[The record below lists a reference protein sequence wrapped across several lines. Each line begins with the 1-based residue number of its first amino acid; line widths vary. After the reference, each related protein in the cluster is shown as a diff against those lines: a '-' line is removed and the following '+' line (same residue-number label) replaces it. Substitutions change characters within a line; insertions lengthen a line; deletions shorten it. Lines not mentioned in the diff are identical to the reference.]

1 MRLDHLAGACVAVWG
16 AGREGRAAVEALPPD
31 AALTIVDDR
40 PDSEAVRALAS
51 ARRASV
57 RRPAELLDGP
67 GVDLVVRSAGV
78 SVHGPVMRALIA
90 AGVPVT
96 SLLDLWLRHGAP
108 ATVVAITGTK
118 GKSTTSLLV
127 HGLLEAAGVRAGLA
141 GNIGV
146 PVSQMP
152 ACDVAVVEVSSY
164 QAADLTRS
172 PTIGV
177 LTNLGVDHLPWHDG
191 RVEQYWTDKLNL
203 FAHDGL
209 RTLLLGVDELPAP
222 VPVEP
227 ARCRWP
233 READLV
239 VRGGVLERSATPL
252 VDLRDT
258 PLAPDHLA
266 GNLALAGR
274 AAEAAL
280 GRPLTED
287 ECAVAVA
294 AFRLPPGRLEVV
306 AERDGVRW
314 VNDVLASNPFA
325 AAASLRAHADR
336 PVLLVAGGDDR
347 SVEPD
352 ELIAAIAAHGRV
364 RAVYAMGPAGRRWQ
378 AALAE
383 VAEVSVLDDDD
394 VAAAAAMAGARARSG
409 DVVLFA
415 PGAPTTPAVGD
426 WEVRG
431 AAFRAAAH
439 RR

>member
-1 MRLDHLAGACVAVWG
+1 MRLDHLAGARVAVWG
-16 AGREGRAAVEALPPD
+16 AGREGRAVVEALPPD
-31 AALTIVDDR
+31 VALSIVDDR
-40 PDSEAVRALAS
+40 PDSEAVRTLAS
-51 ARRASV
+51 SHGATV
-57 RRPAELLDGP
+57 RRPAELLDRP
-67 GVDLVVRSAGV
+67 TVDLVVRSAGV
-78 SVHGPVMRALIA
+78 SVHGPVLRALRA

-96 SLLDLWLRHGAP
+96 SLLDLWLHHSAP

-127 HGLLEAAGVRAGLA
+127 HGLLDAAGVRVGLA

-152 ACDVAVVEVSSY
+152 PCDVAVVEVSSY

-177 LTNLGVDHLPWHDG
+177 LTNLDVDHLPWHDG

-209 RTLLLGVDELPAP
+209 RALLLGVDELPTL
-222 VPVEP
+222 VPVERT
-227 ARCRWP
+227 RCRWP

-239 VRGGVLERSATPL
+239 ARDGALWRGATPL
-252 VDLRDT
+252 VELRAT

-266 GNLALAGR
+266 GNLALAAR
-274 AAEAAL
+274 AAEEAL
-280 GRPLTED
+280 GRRLTID
-287 ECAVAVA
+287 EFAAAVTG
-294 AFRLPPGRLEVV
+294 FRLPPGRLEVV
-306 AERDGVRW
+306 AERDGVRF

-336 PVLLVAGGDDR
+336 PVLLIAGGDDR
-347 SVEPD
+347 FVEPD
-352 ELIAAIAAHGRV
+352 DLLAAIAAHGRV
-364 RAVYAMGPAGRRWQ
+364 RAVYAMGPAGRRWH
-378 AALAE
+378 AALVG
-383 VAEVSVLDDDD
+383 VADVTVLDDD
-394 VAAAAAMAGARARSG
+394 VATAVALARGRAHPG

-426 WEVRG
+426 WEARG
-431 AAFRAAAH
+431 AAFRAAADA
-439 RR
+439 R